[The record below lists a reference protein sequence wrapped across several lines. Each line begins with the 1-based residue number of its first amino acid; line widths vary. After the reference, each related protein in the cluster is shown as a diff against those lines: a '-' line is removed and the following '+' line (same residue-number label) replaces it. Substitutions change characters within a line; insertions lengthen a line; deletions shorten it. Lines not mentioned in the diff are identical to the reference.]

1 MKRKLLAGAVVLA
14 ILATLIAAG
23 LWRILEHRV
32 RGEFFD
38 ANGVRIHY
46 TDEGSGEPV
55 VLVHGYAVNAD
66 INWRR
71 PGIVRALAKNYR
83 VIALDNRGH
92 GLSDKPHDAKQYG
105 IEMVKDIVRLL
116 DHLGIDKA
124 HVAGYSMGGFITLKL
139 VTMYPDRLLSAAPCA
154 AGWQIPDDKNRA
166 ILDRIAESLEKNKGY
181 GPLFSMLEPEGKKP
195 GCAKLAILNFL
206 MEHLNDSQAMAAVMR
221 AFPEFA
227 VTEQELRDNRVP
239 TLSIVGSRDSLRG
252 GVDALRGVMANHEVL
267 YIEGGDH
274 MTTIGRA
281 EFVDGLKAF
290 LAKNAGHGETENVGG
305 SAARRRESRHVRL
318 GAQFC
323 PYVLGPVCS
332 LAGRGGSY

>member
-14 ILATLIAAG
+14 VLVAVIAAG
-23 LWRILEHRV
+23 LWSLLNHRV

-46 TDEGSGEPV
+46 TDEGRGEPV

-66 INWRR
+66 INWRQ
-71 PGIVRALAKNYR
+71 PGIVRALAKHYR

-105 IEMVKDIVRLL
+105 VEMVRDVVRLL

-154 AGWQIPDDKNRA
+154 AGWQIPDEKNRA
-166 ILDRIAESLEKNKGY
+166 ILDRIAESLEQNQGY
-181 GPLFSMLEPEGKKP
+181 GPLFRMLEPGGKKP
-195 GCAKLAILNFL
+195 GRAKLAVLNLL
-206 MEHLNDSQAMAAVMR
+206 MEHFNDRQAMAAVMR

-252 GVDALRGVMANHEVL
+252 GVDALRGVMANHEAL
-267 YIEGGDH
+267 YVEGGDH
-274 MTTIGRA
+274 MTTIART
-281 EFVDGLKAF
+281 EFVEGLQAF
-290 LAKNAGHGETENVGG
+290 IAKHSSKKNLAAAPLNTSLELGLRNGGRPVIDMPGGAG
-305 SAARRRESRHVRL
+305 
-318 GAQFC
+318 
-323 PYVLGPVCS
+323 
-332 LAGRGGSY
+332 